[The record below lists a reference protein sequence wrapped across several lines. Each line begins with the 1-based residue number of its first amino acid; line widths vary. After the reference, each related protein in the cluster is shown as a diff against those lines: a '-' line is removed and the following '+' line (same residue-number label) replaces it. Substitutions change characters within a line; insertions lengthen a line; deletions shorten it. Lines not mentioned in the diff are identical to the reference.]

1 MPVVLLALLCAVVA
15 YLWWRRHTTTLTRNC
30 RWRQDRTRGLWSC
43 AYCGAETPGDTA
55 PTRCLA
61 PGRQQ

>member
-1 MPVVLLALLCAVVA
+1 MPILLLALLVAVVA
-15 YLWWRRHTTTLTRNC
+15 YLWWRSRTTTLTRAC
-30 RWRQDRTRGLWSC
+30 RWRRSRMRDRWTC
-43 AYCGAETPGDTA
+43 AYCGAETVSGSA